1 MKGVFVDA
9 DAGVDDVEASSP
21 LTDSEQ
27 DDDGN
32 SDDEVRSKW
41 PRCMPFWAGTPGG
54 CLMQT

>member
-9 DAGVDDVEASSP
+9 DAGADDVEASSP

-32 SDDEVRSKW
+32 SDDEVRSK
-41 PRCMPFWAGTPGG
+41 
-54 CLMQT
+54 